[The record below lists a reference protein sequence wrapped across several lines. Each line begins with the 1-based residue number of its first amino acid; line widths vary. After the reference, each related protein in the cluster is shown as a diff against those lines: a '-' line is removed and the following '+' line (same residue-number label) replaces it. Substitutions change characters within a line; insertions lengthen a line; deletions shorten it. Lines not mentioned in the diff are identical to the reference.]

1 MAELGSR
8 THTSV
13 LAACLCLVTALHHSK
28 VTFHVSMRHA
38 GARFVVGFVSEEG
51 KPVVNEISTGA
62 SAIFPVGELS
72 IRSLYLACAVQGDAL
87 SDSPLS

>member
-1 MAELGSR
+1 M
-8 THTSV
+8 
-13 LAACLCLVTALHHSK
+13 
-28 VTFHVSMRHA
+28 SMRHA

-72 IRSLYLACAVQGDAL
+72 IENDFNWHVLSKVVLLRPPCQPTHLKRMVSQASLQAVN
-87 SDSPLS
+87 

>member
-1 MAELGSR
+1 M
-8 THTSV
+8 
-13 LAACLCLVTALHHSK
+13 
-28 VTFHVSMRHA
+28 SMRHA

-72 IRSLYLACAVQGDAL
+72 IRSLSFGMCCAR
-87 SDSPLS
+87 